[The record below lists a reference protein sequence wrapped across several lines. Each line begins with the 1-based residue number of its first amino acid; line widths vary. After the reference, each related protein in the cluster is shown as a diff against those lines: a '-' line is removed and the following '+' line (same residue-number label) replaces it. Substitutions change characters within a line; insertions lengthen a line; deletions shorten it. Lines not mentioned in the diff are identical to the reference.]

1 MSNEFQSPTWLQ
13 EQLKLTN
20 SAGSKVYQSLDQV
33 YLDQNNKLIR
43 TDNAFEA
50 LVKKCPR
57 INSSKLLAV
66 DYAFYMLGSEHVQC
80 PEDGLD
86 ELIAWLVQSAPN
98 NHKPVV
104 LAYLEGHDKTK
115 DVAGARQLL
124 QERSHSEF
132 RKNLPETGRLVE
144 DLLSPEPI
152 RMHVFRISD
161 SAAGEDISKFLG
173 AVRKKLG
180 LGSQFELLAD
190 FKDLNIKKEMEREWW
205 QTFQQGPC
213 NHRIGNLR
221 KKCDCTKF
229 KPQDKVS
236 LEQPRDTHAF

>member
-1 MSNEFQSPTWLQ
+1 MSNEFPSPTWLQ
-13 EQLKLTN
+13 DKLAN
-20 SAGSKVYQSLDQV
+20 SAESKVYQSLDQV
-33 YLDQNNKLIR
+33 YLDQTRNLIR
-43 TDNAFEA
+43 IDNTFEA
-50 LVKKCPR
+50 LVKKCPN

-66 DYAFYMLGSEHVQC
+66 DYAFYMLGSEHVQY
-80 PEDGLD
+80 PEGRLQ
-86 ELIAWLVQSAPN
+86 ELVGWLVQSAPN

-115 DVAGARQLL
+115 DVAGAMELL
-124 QERSHSEF
+124 QERSYSEF

-161 SAAGEDISKFLG
+161 SAAGEDINKFLG

-213 NHRIGNLR
+213 NHLVGSLR

-236 LEQPRDTHAF
+236 SEQRRDTHAF